1 MHSHSFVISMR
12 RPAIS
17 LRRTANARFVLRLEC
32 RIKPANAILVP
43 MMAIVSWVISS
54 RRRLARARDAVL

>member
-1 MHSHSFVISMR
+1 MRSRNSVISLRMS
-12 RPAIS
+12 AIS